1 MMLLVFSLIVSFAAL
16 NDPSGQMAVVT
27 SMVPFSSPIIMPV
40 RVATSD
46 VPASQLTLS
55 LAISAVSSLIV
66 VWLSARVYR
75 IGILMYG
82 KRPNIKELWRWARQ
96 S

>member
-1 MMLLVFSLIVSFAAL
+1 
-16 NDPSGQMAVVT
+16 
-27 SMVPFSSPIIMPV
+27 VP
-40 RVATSD
+40 T
-46 VPASQLTLS
+46 SQLALS
-55 LAISAVSSLIV
+55 LAISAVSSLLI

-82 KRPNIKELWRWARQ
+82 KRPSMKELWRWARQ